1 MQLSPILLV
10 LATAAAAVVAAP
22 VRPHLWCSDLF
33 GWTDLDPF
41 LSGTGSR

>member
-33 GWTDLDPF
+33 GWTD
-41 LSGTGSR
+41 